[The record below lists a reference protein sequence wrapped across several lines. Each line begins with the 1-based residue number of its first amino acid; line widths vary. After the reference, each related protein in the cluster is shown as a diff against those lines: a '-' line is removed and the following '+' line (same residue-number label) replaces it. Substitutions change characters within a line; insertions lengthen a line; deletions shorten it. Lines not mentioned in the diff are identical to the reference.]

1 MTLQLVQAL
10 SGLGMFLF
18 GMLYMELA
26 LKESA
31 GLRFK
36 SWVKNSTSSTAKS
49 LMTGTIATTILQ
61 SSSVVTLMTLSFV
74 SASMITLNSGIA
86 VIFGA
91 NVGTTVTSWI
101 VATLGFKVSIESF
114 ALPMI
119 GGGGLLLIYDSSNK
133 KITSVAKVLVGF
145 GLMFLGLEYMKTSIE
160 SLTTTIDLAKF
171 SNFPLIAFIGIGFIL
186 TAIIQSSSAATAIVL
201 SALYVNI
208 LSFEQSAAMV
218 IGTNIGTTVTALLGA
233 IGGIPDK
240 KRVALAHF
248 IFNFVTA
255 AAAFLILIPL
265 TQFLMDFKVLQKD
278 PITALALFHTI
289 FNVLGVVL
297 LLPFISLLTK
307 FLEKLFVYVVPAPTR
322 YIHLVDPE
330 FSETALVALRD
341 EVNNLFVKTMKYALL
356 VANIKPNDVLIK
368 KLGLKETVELNQE
381 QIEFDHKIAYT
392 SIKEIEIKIM
402 EFVSVLN
409 QQDLRQDDRE
419 SLESLLSSVRES
431 VYAAKILKD
440 IKNDMN
446 EFSESSSETIH
457 NIYDAIRKNLLYT
470 IQIYLNYMEEEWT
483 MEKCVERFSNSEV
496 ENKRIMKEASLS
508 ISQKGINEK
517 KVVSLLNANRS
528 VSIASQAL
536 FEASK
541 SVSLHFPLED

>member
-1 MTLQLVQAL
+1 MTTQLIQAV

-36 SWVKNSTSSTAKS
+36 SWVKNSTSSTMKS
-49 LMTGTIATTILQ
+49 LMTGTIATTLLQ

-74 SASMITLNSGIA
+74 SASMISLYSGIA
-86 VIFGA
+86 VVFGA

-101 VATLGFKVSIESF
+101 VATLGFKVKIEAF

-119 GGGGLLLIYDSSNK
+119 GIGGLLLMFVTENR
-133 KITSVAKVLVGF
+133 KITMVAKVFAGF
-145 GLMFLGLEYMKTSIE
+145 GLLFLGLEFMKTSIE
-160 SLTTTIDLAKF
+160 SLTSVIDLTKLTD
-171 SNFPLIAFIGIGFIL
+171 FPLIAFIAVGFLI

-201 SALYVNI
+201 SALYVHVLN
-208 LSFEQSAAMV
+208 FEQAAAMV

-248 IFNFVTA
+248 IFNFITA
-255 AAAFLILIPL
+255 AAAFVILAPL
-265 TQFLMDFKVLQKD
+265 TQFMMSIEGLKND
-278 PITALALFHTI
+278 PVTALALFHTI
-289 FNVLGVVL
+289 FNVLGVLL
-297 LLPFISLLTK
+297 LLPFISLMAKYLNQ
-307 FLEKLFVYVVPAPTR
+307 LFVHAEPVSTR

-330 FSETALVALRD
+330 FSETALVSLRD

-356 VANIKPNDVLIK
+356 IANIKPNDVFIK
-368 KLGLKETVELNQE
+368 KLGLKEAIEFNQE
-381 QIEFDHKIAYT
+381 IIEFNHKIAYNT
-392 SIKEIEIKIM
+392 IKNIEIKIM

-409 QQDLRQDDRE
+409 QQDLLQEDRE
-419 SLESLLSSVRES
+419 NLEALLSSVRES

-446 EFSESSSETIH
+446 EFSESSSDTIRH
-457 NIYDAIRKNLLYT
+457 IYDDIRRNLLYT
-470 IQIYLNYMEEEWT
+470 ILIYVNYMEEEWS
-483 MEKCVERFSNSEV
+483 MEKCMEKFSKSEE
-496 ENKRIMKEASLS
+496 ENKRIMKDASLS
-508 ISQKGINEK
+508 ISHKGINEK
-517 KVVSLLNANRS
+517 KVVSLLNTNRS
-528 VSIASQAL
+528 VSIASKAL
-536 FEASK
+536 LEASR

>member
-1 MTLQLVQAL
+1 MTYTIVQAL

-49 LMTGTIATTILQ
+49 LMTGTMATTLLQ

-74 SASMITLNSGIA
+74 SASMISLHSGIA

-101 VATLGFKVSIESF
+101 VAIFGFKFSIEAF

-119 GGGGLLLIYDSSNK
+119 GAGGLVLVFSPPYK
-133 KITSVAKVLVGF
+133 RVITVAKVFVGF
-145 GLMFLGLEYMKTSIE
+145 GLLFLGLEFMKTSIE
-160 SLTTTIDLAKF
+160 SLTGAIDLAKF
-171 SNFPLIAFIGIGFIL
+171 SNFPLIAFIGIGFLL

-201 SALYVNI
+201 SALYVHI

-240 KRVALAHF
+240 KRAALAHF
-248 IFNFVTA
+248 IFNLITA
-255 AAAFLILIPL
+255 VAAFLILTPL
-265 TQFLMDFKVLQKD
+265 TQFLMSIEGLQND

-297 LLPFISLLTK
+297 LLPFISLMAKYLK
-307 FLEKLFVYVVPAPTR
+307 KLFVHVEPAPTR

-330 FSETALVALRD
+330 FSETALVALRN
-341 EVNNLFVKTMKYALL
+341 EVNSLFVKTMKYALL
-356 VANIKPNDVLIK
+356 VANIKPNDVFGR
-368 KLGLKETVELNQE
+368 KLGVKEAVELNQE
-381 QIEFDHKIAYT
+381 QIEFSHKKAYNR
-392 SIKEIEIKIM
+392 IKAIEIKIM
-402 EFVSVLN
+402 EFVSVLK
-409 QQDLRQDDRE
+409 QQDLLPEDRK
-419 SLESLLSSVRES
+419 SLDILLTSIRES

-440 IKNDMN
+440 VKNDMN
-446 EFSESSSETIH
+446 EFAESSSETIH
-457 NIYDAIRKNLLYT
+457 NIYDDIRKNLLYA
-470 IQIYLNYMEEEWT
+470 IQIYVNYMEEEWSVDKCT
-483 MEKCVERFSNSEV
+483 EKYSKAEE

-508 ISQKGINEK
+508 ISKKGINEK
-517 KVVSLLNANRS
+517 KVVSLLNTNRT

-536 FEASK
+536 FDSSK